1 MNRKERLLDYL
12 KNKQAY
18 GVGSK
23 YPVRYL
29 IRGITVKECEHVLG
43 STELRKTICDLQD
56 SGYKVEK
63 VWEYGLDRFGNE
75 TRYKRYFVTGK
86 EAQWQTSQKNQRY

>member
-12 KNKQAY
+12 KNKRKYINNDYHMNIY
-18 GVGSK
+18 GMT
-23 YPVRYL
+23 
-29 IRGITVKECEHVLG
+29 RGITVKECEQVLG
-43 STELRKTICDLQD
+43 STELRKTICELQD

-63 VWEYGLDRFGNE
+63 VWEVGEDRFGNE

-86 EAQWQTSQKNQRY
+86 ESK